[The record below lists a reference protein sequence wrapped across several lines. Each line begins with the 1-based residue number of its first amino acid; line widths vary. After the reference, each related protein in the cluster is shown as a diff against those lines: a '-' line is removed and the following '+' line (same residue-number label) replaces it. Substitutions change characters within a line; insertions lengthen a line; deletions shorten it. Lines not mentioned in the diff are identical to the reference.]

1 MSLAKLHAAWE
12 TEVDSIEMNILA
24 AIGNLIPDV
33 ETENRIIYMRDI
45 ANLTGYNELFI
56 YQTLSKLAIDR
67 QDIVKSVVGNYVVA

>member
-33 ETENRIIYMRDI
+33 ETENRIIYMREI